1 MLSLSRMSGEGRRDT
16 FDSEA
21 DEPPKAVPL
30 EEETD
35 RHHRQSDRSPWRQ
48 FDRVVFTPPC
58 MPIWSSRALAIPP
71 ALVPCS
77 RCRRLRYRRLG
88 STRGSARDCRGSEI
102 RGCSLSRGRSSS
114 STSTRRRASFPL
126 RYVARR
132 ASLCKVEVESILKR
146 RIEASVQAVMAGL
159 SSSRHLE
166 NSSSISQFPQP

>member
-1 MLSLSRMSGEGRRDT
+1 
-16 FDSEA
+16 
-21 DEPPKAVPL
+21 
-30 EEETD
+30 
-35 RHHRQSDRSPWRQ
+35 
-48 FDRVVFTPPC
+48 
-58 MPIWSSRALAIPP
+58 MPIWPSRALAILP

-114 STSTRRRASFPL
+114 STSMRRRASFPL

-166 NSSSISQFPQP
+166 NSSSISQFPQPLRDHVDGSASRLRLRESFLAIGGNVTANCCTPTSHRVLPLLLCMVLF